1 MENNQYMEGL
11 GRPVDV
17 SEPFPVSGERYD
29 YADAF
34 EVSRRAADKR
44 SAEAW
49 ARDGFGRLPA
59 RSLRAG
65 MLAHR
70 HLLGFELGAP
80 FSQKHIFGW
89 HVNES
94 RHDLLHLFAHGS
106 RMDGH
111 MIWRLLND
119 RLVMSTFV
127 KYNRPVVAAWIWSFA
142 GNIHRSSVPG
152 LLKRAAALPR
162 K

>member
-1 MENNQYMEGL
+1 MPNKQKLEGV
-11 GRPVDV
+11 GRPVAV
-17 SEPFPVSGERYD
+17 FEPFPGSGGGYD

-34 EVSRRAADKR
+34 EIPRRAADTR

-49 ARDGFGRLPA
+49 ARDGFGRMPA
-59 RSLRAG
+59 NSLRKG

-70 HLLGFELGAP
+70 HLLGFELGPA
-80 FSQKHIFGW
+80 FSPEHIFGW
-89 HVNES
+89 HIRES
-94 RHDLLHLFAHGS
+94 HEGLLHLFAHGP

-111 MIWRLLND
+111 MLWRLLDD

-127 KYNRPVVAAWIWSFA
+127 KFNKPVVAACIWSFA
-142 GNIHRSSVPG
+142 GKIHRDSVPG
-152 LLKRAAALPR
+152 LLKRAASPL